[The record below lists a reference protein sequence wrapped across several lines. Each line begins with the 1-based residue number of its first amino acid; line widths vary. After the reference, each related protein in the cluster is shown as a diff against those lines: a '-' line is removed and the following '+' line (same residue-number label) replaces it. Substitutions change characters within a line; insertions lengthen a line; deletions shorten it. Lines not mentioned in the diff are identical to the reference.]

1 MPGTVNSS
9 ITSTVTQELGKI
21 SGFFKAHE
29 RLLIVIILA
38 ATAFFGYEKYAAH
51 EEAIAKQQATQSAQ
65 VLAAQKETDAQLAT
79 TTAAAAAQTAAA
91 IAQYQQMV
99 TQLAAQNSQL
109 ANQIEQRNQ
118 NLKNQQNQN
127 ATLDAAGMASRIA
140 DDEGFPSGAVTV
152 EADTVV
158 LNNPSAHQILND
170 LDSVPV
176 LKQNIIDLTAT
187 KTNQEKQISGLQ
199 DIVAKQT
206 IQISDQAKQI
216 DGLTKALADSEANT
230 IKQVALQK
238 AADRKSKISWF
249 KAGVILGFVGGF
261 FGAHAAGF

>member
-1 MPGTVNSS
+1 MPSVSN
-9 ITSTVTQELGKI
+9 ITSTVTHQLGTI
-21 SGFFKAHE
+21 SGFFRAHE
-29 RLLIVIILA
+29 RLLIIGILA
-38 ATAFFGYEKYAAH
+38 IVGFFGYEKYLNH
-51 EEAIAKQQATQSAQ
+51 EEKVATAQAAQSAQ
-65 VLAAQKETDAQLAT
+65 ILAAQKDANTQLAAQAQASA
-79 TTAAAAAQTAAA
+79 TATAAA

-99 TQLAAQNSQL
+99 TQLTAQNTAL
-109 ANQIEQRNQ
+109 ANQMAQRNQ
-118 NLKNQQNQN
+118 DLKNQQTKN

-187 KTNQEKQISGLQ
+187 KTNEEKQISGLQ

-249 KAGVILGFVGGF
+249 KAGVILGFIGGF